1 MSFLGAGFVQ
11 GKVWSSDEP
20 TRRTI
25 WGTLHGTDGEEEE
38 LEEDDRKCG
47 HTPCPVVSFQGM
59 RLERMQRRE
68 EGRGSSSR
76 TLRTL
81 ELQSHRLCSSR
92 TVRICLFRHTSCTSS
107 SPPASFHP
115 ICSWKKICWGLTL
128 TSGVLADAPP
138 LWFLKL
144 WALRQTQYWQWNQGE
159 MLSVVGDSHQPLL
172 LKSRQA
178 QSYPPGKGTRISSW
192 W

>member
-1 MSFLGAGFVQ
+1 MRPHTLSCGDLSGNETGAEAKKEERKGGARAPGTSGPWNCRAIGHALQ
-11 GKVWSSDEP
+11 GLS
-20 TRRTI
+20 
-25 WGTLHGTDGEEEE
+25 
-38 LEEDDRKCG
+38 
-47 HTPCPVVSFQGM
+47 
-59 RLERMQRRE
+59 
-68 EGRGSSSR
+68 GSV
-76 TLRTL
+76 
-81 ELQSHRLCSSR
+81 CSG
-92 TVRICLFRHTSCTSS
+92 IHPSS

-115 ICSWKKICWGLTL
+115 ICSWKKICWGLTV

-144 WALRQTQYWQWNQGE
+144 WAPRQTQYWQWNQGD

-172 LKSRQA
+172 LESRQA